1 MTTTD
6 RELIQS
12 LVAALPK
19 LRRAV
24 TIKPVEASAVGFV
37 SGGAPSFE
45 LVSLSALSLLQD
57 MRRDAPKHERAI
69 RSSTL
74 VVCRSFVPASD
85 LTAVLRHLGQA
96 LDAAQEARQSVPE
109 ATEARSAVGTWV
121 RRSALV
127 LREARAPYRL
137 MGPDGARVR
146 CPVVEQG
153 ETGAY
158 VCSGDLLVFRDDET
172 GVPRSIRCA
181 NDVTHDWD
189 SGPGWMRL
197 GALLGVLA

>member
-6 RELIQS
+6 RELINS
-12 LVAALPK
+12 LVASLPR

-24 TIKPVEASAVGFV
+24 TVKPVEASAVGFV

-45 LVSLSALSLLQD
+45 LVSLTALALLQD
-57 MRRDAPKHERAI
+57 MRRDAPLHEYAI
-69 RSSTL
+69 RSSEQIN
-74 VVCRSFVPASD
+74 CRAFVPAVD
-85 LTAVLRHLGQA
+85 LVAMLRHLGQA
-96 LDAAQEARQSVPE
+96 LDACAEQRQSVPA

-137 MGPDGARVR
+137 LGPDGSRVR

-153 ETGAY
+153 EEGAY
-158 VCSGDLLVFRDDET
+158 VCAGDLLVFRDDET

-181 NDVTHDWD
+181 HDVTHDWD

>member
-1 MTTTD
+1 MTSTD

-45 LVSLSALSLLQD
+45 LVSLSALALLQD
-57 MRRDAPKHERAI
+57 MRREAPMHEHAI
-69 RSSTL
+69 RSSEE
-74 VVCRSFVPASD
+74 VICRSFVPAVD
-85 LTAVLRHLGQA
+85 LVAILRHLGQA
-96 LDAAQEARQSVPE
+96 LDAASEARQSVP
-109 ATEARSAVGTWV
+109 AAIEARSAVGTWV

-137 MGPDGARVR
+137 LGPDGSRVL

-153 ETGAY
+153 EEGAY
-158 VCSGDLLVFRDDET
+158 VCSGDLLVYRDDET
-172 GVPRSIRCA
+172 GVPRSIRCSA
-181 NDVTHDWD
+181 DVTHDWD

-197 GALLGVLA
+197 GALLGVLS